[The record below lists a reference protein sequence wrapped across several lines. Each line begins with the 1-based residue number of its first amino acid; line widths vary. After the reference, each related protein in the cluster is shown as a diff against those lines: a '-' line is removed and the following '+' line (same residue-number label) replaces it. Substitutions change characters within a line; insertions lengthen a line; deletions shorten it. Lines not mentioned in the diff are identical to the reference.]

1 MTTATVLPLAPP
13 TAPAPAIPR
22 KHRRK
27 HRKHQYAAFPDFP
40 PRNDM
45 QNLRFLAYPAHH
57 AALYRHFGESD
68 TTLIFGEVPIGWN
81 LDQREGLL
89 IPDLLVAFDVDF
101 ADVIAE
107 KGYAIER
114 HGKPPDFVLEVASD
128 HTAPKDEV
136 GKRTGYAAF
145 GVPEYW
151 RFDDQWGQRYATGL
165 SGDRLAADGVYQPIA
180 VHRVDANRYWG
191 HSAVLNLDLCWEYGQ
206 LRWYDPVARRY
217 LPTYDDAYDGQ
228 QLALAERQR
237 ERVRRIAAE
246 DVRDAALEDRD
257 RERAGRQQEQARR
270 IAAEN
275 AQAAAENAQA
285 AAEARIQEL
294 EAQLKGRP
302 PAAAA
307 PGL

>member
-1 MTTATVLPLAPP
+1 MTPATVLPFAPP
-13 TAPAPAIPR
+13 TAPAPAPAPVIHR

-27 HRKHQYAAFPDFP
+27 HRQYQYAAFPDFP

-217 LPTYDDAYDGQ
+217 LQTYKESQIGRIAAEDVRDA
-228 QLALAERQR
+228 ALEDRDAERA
-237 ERVRRIAAE
+237 RRIAAE

-257 RERAGRQQEQARR
+257 LERAGR
-270 IAAEN
+270 I
-275 AQAAAENAQA
+275 

-294 EAQLKGRP
+294 ETQLRGRP
-302 PAAAA
+302 PADAA
-307 PGL
+307 P